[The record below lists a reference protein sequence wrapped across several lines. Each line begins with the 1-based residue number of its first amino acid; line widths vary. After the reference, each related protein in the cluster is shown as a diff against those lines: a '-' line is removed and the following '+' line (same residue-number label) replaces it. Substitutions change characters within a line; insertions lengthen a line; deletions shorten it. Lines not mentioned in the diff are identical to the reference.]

1 MIRRALKFF
10 GKMLLLAA
18 AMVTIY
24 AWTVIGWA
32 VVG

>member
-1 MIRRALKFF
+1 MTRALKFL
-10 GKMLLLAA
+10 GGCIIALAGFA
-18 AMVTIY
+18 LIY